1 MRDTPLIESGARRRA
16 TITGAIIVTL
26 TAPMAVVAIAAP
38 FAHAGHDDVSLP
50 KKSAASALAFAR
62 QAAPLPAVP
71 PPVIRPSTRTAANRT
86 WFQLGTIVGTS
97 GTSAAGTTLQVV
109 GANGVTLRELIGF
122 AYMSDRGSITRSQ
135 IIGAPDWA
143 DTQRFDV
150 VVPIPAGSGAGLTY
164 NADQIANGGAAIP
177 LLQRLLADHFQ
188 LRVRSG
194 TSALPVLDLVVIA
207 GAGKPDLKASSASC
221 TQTDPAQRCS
231 FVAGPGFMTVRGMTM
246 GHLAMQLSWNF
257 PAITVP
263 VRDRTGLAGKFDYS
277 LSFVPAFL
285 TAPNPTAPNVANP
298 SAGTGMSLAQAL
310 EERIGLRLMDATAN
324 LDVVIIDSVRPLNQ

>member
-1 MRDTPLIESGARRRA
+1 MCNAPSMTSGAWGRT
-16 TITGAIIVTL
+16 TITGVIIATLSAPVAVIAIG
-26 TAPMAVVAIAAP
+26 PP
-38 FAHAGHDDVSLP
+38 SAHGDRAGGRLLEE
-50 KKSAASALAFAR
+50 SAASAVTLAP
-62 QAAPLPAVP
+62 QAPPAPAVP
-71 PPVIRPSTRTAANRT
+71 PAVIRASTRRAANRT
-86 WFQLGTIVGTS
+86 WFQLATLVGTS
-97 GTSAAGTTLQVV
+97 GAGAPATTIQVV

-122 AYMSDRGSITRSQ
+122 AYMNDRGSITRSQ

-150 VVPIPAGSGAGLTY
+150 IVPIPAGSGAGLTY

-177 LLQRLLADHFQ
+177 ILQRLLADHFQ

-194 TSALPVLDLVVIA
+194 ESVVPVLDLVVIP
-207 GAGKPDLKASSASC
+207 GAAKPDLKPSSAAC
-221 TQTDPAQRCS
+221 VQADPAQRCS

-263 VRDRTGLAGKFDYS
+263 VRDRTGVAGKFDYA

-298 SAGTGMSLAQAL
+298 SAGIGLSLSQAL
-310 EERIGLRLMDATAN
+310 EERLGLRLADATAN
-324 LDVVIIDSVRPLNQ
+324 LHVVIVDSVRPLNQ